1 MLNNLMTGLAL
12 MASAESFIA
21 IFIGLLA
28 GIIIGAIPGL
38 TADIAIILC
47 LPITY
52 SMEPIPAMLL
62 LLGLY
67 CGGTYG
73 GSITAIL
80 INTPGTPSSAATVL
94 DGYPLTQQGKPL
106 KALTMALYA
115 SFFGGLFSALVLLF
129 AAPSIAHFTQ
139 MFGPPEY
146 FCIAVFGLSI
156 IASIS
161 NGNIIKGLLG
171 GLIGIFIALLGQDSV
186 SGTLRFTFGVR
197 RLGAGIPL
205 IVTLVGLFAI
215 AELLSRSDY
224 NPRTDATRKQHL
236 KLDHEKLSWAEIKR
250 CLKTM
255 TISSV
260 IGTIVGAIPGTG
272 GGIAAFISYD
282 QAKKT
287 SKYRDHFGH
296 GEIEGVSATES
307 ANNATTG
314 STLIPLTTLGVPG
327 DGCTAILLGAFM
339 LQGMVPGPS
348 MFKVAGVDMDRAMFF
363 WGFEDTVQL
372 PEGDLQTLGRQELP
386 SPAGHIL
393 LYPSSLPGVVTVNM
407 SNMTD
412 VDGTNARDLNRAEY
426 VCRKQLPE
434 IVAFLRRHVPGYEGC
449 YLIDS
454 ADVIGVRETRRFEA
468 NYQLNEQDIAQ
479 ARTFEDWVVTKSNF
493 FFDLHNVEGAG
504 LDANGEYKAFK
515 QPKPYTIPLRCFV
528 PKTVEGILLNGRNIS
543 GTHKAHSSYRVMPIV
558 MNMGHAMGIVAA
570 MCVAQNKKPLELD
583 IHEVQDELRRTNV
596 EP

>member
-139 MFGPPEY
+139 M
-146 FCIAVFGLSI
+146 FGLSI

-348 MFKVAGVDMDRAMFF
+348 MFKEHSDILYGIMIGLVVINILMLIIGRVFTPLYANITRIPYELMSAIIIVYCITGVYSSEASTFQVLLAVIIGAFSFLLRKLGFGVVPIILGVVLGDLVETNFRNSMVMSGNSLSIFVTRPFSLLFLALAVLSIGMFF
-363 WGFEDTVQL
+363 
-372 PEGDLQTLGRQELP
+372 
-386 SPAGHIL
+386 
-393 LYPSSLPGVVTVNM
+393 
-407 SNMTD
+407 
-412 VDGTNARDLNRAEY
+412 
-426 VCRKQLPE
+426 
-434 IVAFLRRHVPGYEGC
+434 
-449 YLIDS
+449 
-454 ADVIGVRETRRFEA
+454 
-468 NYQLNEQDIAQ
+468 
-479 ARTFEDWVVTKSNF
+479 
-493 FFDLHNVEGAG
+493 
-504 LDANGEYKAFK
+504 YKAAKDRKK
-515 QPKPYTIPLRCFV
+515 Q
-528 PKTVEGILLNGRNIS
+528 KT
-543 GTHKAHSSYRVMPIV
+543 
-558 MNMGHAMGIVAA
+558 
-570 MCVAQNKKPLELD
+570 ELD
-583 IHEVQDELRRTNV
+583 
-596 EP
+596 

>member
-1 MLNNLMTGLAL
+1 MLDNLMTGLAL

-52 SMEPIPAMLL
+52 SMDPIPAMLL

-287 SKYRDHFGH
+287 SKYR
-296 GEIEGVSATES
+296 ES

-348 MFKVAGVDMDRAMFF
+348 MFKEHSDILYGIMIGLVVINILMLIIGRVFTPLYANITRIPYELMSAIIIVYCITGVYSSEASTFQVLLAVIIGAFSFLLRKLGFGVVPIILGVVLGDLVETNFRNSMVMSGNSLSIFVTRPFSLLFLALAVLSIGMFF
-363 WGFEDTVQL
+363 
-372 PEGDLQTLGRQELP
+372 
-386 SPAGHIL
+386 
-393 LYPSSLPGVVTVNM
+393 
-407 SNMTD
+407 
-412 VDGTNARDLNRAEY
+412 
-426 VCRKQLPE
+426 
-434 IVAFLRRHVPGYEGC
+434 
-449 YLIDS
+449 
-454 ADVIGVRETRRFEA
+454 
-468 NYQLNEQDIAQ
+468 
-479 ARTFEDWVVTKSNF
+479 
-493 FFDLHNVEGAG
+493 
-504 LDANGEYKAFK
+504 YKAAKDRKK
-515 QPKPYTIPLRCFV
+515 Q
-528 PKTVEGILLNGRNIS
+528 KT
-543 GTHKAHSSYRVMPIV
+543 
-558 MNMGHAMGIVAA
+558 
-570 MCVAQNKKPLELD
+570 ELD
-583 IHEVQDELRRTNV
+583 
-596 EP
+596 

>member
-1 MLNNLMTGLAL
+1 MLDNLMTGLAL

-21 IFIGLLA
+21 ILIGLLA

-129 AAPSIAHFTQ
+129 AAPKIAHFTQ

-197 RLGAGIPL
+197 RLGGGIPL

-215 AELLSRSDY
+215 AELLSRSNY

-236 KLDHEKLSWAEIKR
+236 KLDHEKLSWEEIKR

-255 TISSV
+255 TISSL

-282 QAKKT
+282 QAKK
-287 SKYRDHFGH
+287 
-296 GEIEGVSATES
+296 I
-307 ANNATTG
+307 
-314 STLIPLTTLGVPG
+314 LQIP
-327 DGCTAILLGAFM
+327 
-339 LQGMVPGPS
+339 
-348 MFKVAGVDMDRAMFF
+348 
-363 WGFEDTVQL
+363 
-372 PEGDLQTLGRQELP
+372 
-386 SPAGHIL
+386 
-393 LYPSSLPGVVTVNM
+393 
-407 SNMTD
+407 
-412 VDGTNARDLNRAEY
+412 
-426 VCRKQLPE
+426 
-434 IVAFLRRHVPGYEGC
+434 
-449 YLIDS
+449 
-454 ADVIGVRETRRFEA
+454 
-468 NYQLNEQDIAQ
+468 
-479 ARTFEDWVVTKSNF
+479 
-493 FFDLHNVEGAG
+493 
-504 LDANGEYKAFK
+504 
-515 QPKPYTIPLRCFV
+515 
-528 PKTVEGILLNGRNIS
+528 
-543 GTHKAHSSYRVMPIV
+543 
-558 MNMGHAMGIVAA
+558 
-570 MCVAQNKKPLELD
+570 
-583 IHEVQDELRRTNV
+583 
-596 EP
+596 

>member
-161 NGNIIKGLLG
+161 NGNIVKGLLG
-171 GLIGIFIALLGQDSV
+171 GLIGIFLALMGQDSV

-236 KLDHEKLSWAEIKR
+236 KLDHEKLSWAEIMR

-339 LQGMVPGPS
+339 LQEHSDVLYGIMIGLVVVNILMLIIGRVFTPLYANITRIPYELMSAIIIVYCITGVYSSEASTFQVLLAVIIGAFSFLLRRLGFSVVPIILGVVLGDLVETNFRNSMVMSSNSLSIFVTRPFSLLFLALAVLSIG
-348 MFKVAGVDMDRAMFF
+348 MFF
-363 WGFEDTVQL
+363 
-372 PEGDLQTLGRQELP
+372 
-386 SPAGHIL
+386 
-393 LYPSSLPGVVTVNM
+393 
-407 SNMTD
+407 
-412 VDGTNARDLNRAEY
+412 
-426 VCRKQLPE
+426 
-434 IVAFLRRHVPGYEGC
+434 
-449 YLIDS
+449 
-454 ADVIGVRETRRFEA
+454 
-468 NYQLNEQDIAQ
+468 
-479 ARTFEDWVVTKSNF
+479 
-493 FFDLHNVEGAG
+493 
-504 LDANGEYKAFK
+504 YKAAKDRKK
-515 QPKPYTIPLRCFV
+515 Q
-528 PKTVEGILLNGRNIS
+528 KTE
-543 GTHKAHSSYRVMPIV
+543 
-558 MNMGHAMGIVAA
+558 
-570 MCVAQNKKPLELD
+570 
-583 IHEVQDELRRTNV
+583 
-596 EP
+596 

>member
-1 MLNNLMTGLAL
+1 MLDNLMTGLAL

-129 AAPSIAHFTQ
+129 AAPSIARFTQ

-161 NGNIIKGLLG
+161 NGNIIKDLLG

-348 MFKVAGVDMDRAMFF
+348 MFKEHSDVLYGIMIGLVIVNILMLIIGRVFTPLYANITRIPYELMSAIIIVYCITGVYSSEASTFQVLLAVIIGAFSFLLRRLGFSVVPIILGVVLGDLVETNFRNSMVMSSNSLSIFVTRPFSLLFLALAVLSIGMFF
-363 WGFEDTVQL
+363 
-372 PEGDLQTLGRQELP
+372 
-386 SPAGHIL
+386 
-393 LYPSSLPGVVTVNM
+393 
-407 SNMTD
+407 
-412 VDGTNARDLNRAEY
+412 
-426 VCRKQLPE
+426 
-434 IVAFLRRHVPGYEGC
+434 
-449 YLIDS
+449 
-454 ADVIGVRETRRFEA
+454 
-468 NYQLNEQDIAQ
+468 
-479 ARTFEDWVVTKSNF
+479 
-493 FFDLHNVEGAG
+493 
-504 LDANGEYKAFK
+504 YKAAKDRKSKK
-515 QPKPYTIPLRCFV
+515 Q
-528 PKTVEGILLNGRNIS
+528 S
-543 GTHKAHSSYRVMPIV
+543 
-558 MNMGHAMGIVAA
+558 
-570 MCVAQNKKPLELD
+570 
-583 IHEVQDELRRTNV
+583 
-596 EP
+596 